1 MSSEILL
8 QFIDAGKTYPP
19 QKTPMAQLWN
29 QLRGNAGSAP
39 GGFHALHPLSLQV
52 GKGQS
57 LGIVGLNGAGKS
69 TLLQLAAGT
78 LTPSTGQVVSHGRV
92 AALLELGSGFNP
104 EATGRENIY
113 LYAATMGMGRAQVEE
128 RLDSIIAFS
137 GLSDALDM
145 PVKTYSS
152 GMQVRLAFSV
162 ATSVD
167 PDILIVDEALSV
179 GDGVFAKRSFDRV
192 MQLREQG
199 TALLLCSHAMFHVD
213 LFCERTLWLEK
224 GALRDSGPTGVMLP
238 RYQEYLDNENN
249 VTTPPARPAAMNVAG
264 AVYVGPSGFA
274 GSVGSVGAEAVSV
287 VQPDEVVSE
296 PLQGMVSA
304 QHPELVK
311 LRRAQV
317 MLDGVAGKELH
328 GHSGQSDLTVDIFL
342 QVSQQEPHPR
352 AAVVLSSDTGKII
365 GSTLSAPGAIRAAD
379 AHGHASVR
387 FHLPA
392 LPLNKGRYR
401 VGVYLLCSN
410 GRYVYEWTDPF
421 AHITLSAQGSHQGP
435 WLMPGQWQEVPE
447 QAHTLTGLPLA
458 S

>member
-1 MSSEILL
+1 
-8 QFIDAGKTYPP
+8 
-19 QKTPMAQLWN
+19 MAQLWG
-29 QLRGNAGSAP
+29 QLRGRKGTAQGS
-39 GGFHALHPLSLQV
+39 FHALRPLSLQI
-52 GKGQS
+52 KRGQS

-78 LTPSTGQVVSHGRV
+78 LTPSTGQVVSRGRV

-113 LYAATMGMGRAQVEE
+113 LYAATMGMGRAQVAE
-128 RLDSIIAFS
+128 RIDSIIEFS

-167 PDILIVDEALSV
+167 PDVLIVDEALSV

-199 TALLLCSHAMFHVD
+199 TALLLCSHALFHVD

-224 GALRDSGPTGVMLP
+224 GALRDSGPTGILLP
-238 RYQEYLDNENN
+238 RYQEYLDTQNQ
-249 VTTPPARPAAMNVAG
+249 TGPAPAPQAAQAAAATGATPP
-264 AVYVGPSGFA
+264 
-274 GSVGSVGAEAVSV
+274 
-287 VQPDEVVSE
+287 EVVSE
-296 PLQGMVSA
+296 PLEWLVSA

-311 LRRAQV
+311 LLKAQV
-317 MLDGVAGKELH
+317 ALDGVTGKDLQGE
-328 GHSGQSDLTVDIFL
+328 SGQSDLTVDILL

-352 AAVVLSSDTGKII
+352 AAVVLSSDSGKII
-365 GSTLSAPGAIRAAD
+365 GSTLSPAGDLQATNAQ
-379 AHGHASVR
+379 GHASIR
-387 FHLPA
+387 FHLPR

-401 VGVYLLCSN
+401 VGVYLLCAN
-410 GRYVYEWTDPF
+410 GRYVYEWVDPF
-421 AHITLSAQGSHQGP
+421 AYLTLAAHGSHQGP
-435 WLMPGQWQEVPE
+435 WLMPGQWQPVP
-447 QAHTLTGLPLA
+447 AHANTLPDTAEPV
-458 S
+458 

>member
-1 MSSEILL
+1 MSSDTVL
-8 QFIDAGKTYPP
+8 QFIEVGKTYPP
-19 QKTPMAQLWN
+19 QKTPLVQLWN
-29 QLRGNAGSAP
+29 QLRGRSVSAP
-39 GGFHALHPLSLQV
+39 GSFNALLPLSLQV
-52 GKGQS
+52 DRGQS
-57 LGIVGLNGAGKS
+57 VGIVGLNGAGKS

-78 LTPSTGQVVSHGRV
+78 LTPSTGQVISHGRI

-113 LYAATMGMGRAQVEE
+113 LYAATMGMGRTQVEE

-137 GLSDALDM
+137 GLSDDLDK

-167 PDILIVDEALSV
+167 PDVLIVDEALSV

-199 TALLLCSHAMFHVD
+199 TALLLCSHALFHVD

-224 GALRDSGPTGVMLP
+224 GALRDSGPTGIMLP
-238 RYQEYLDNENN
+238 RYQEYLDAQNN
-249 VTTPPARPAAMNVAG
+249 IPALPTPAG
-264 AVYVGPSGFA
+264 ALSAVV
-274 GSVGSVGAEAVSV
+274 SVSAEAVNAGGGIGTLAAL
-287 VQPDEVVSE
+287 DEVVSE
-296 PLQGMVSA
+296 PLEGMVSA
-304 QHPELVK
+304 QHPELVR
-311 LRRAQV
+311 LRKAQV
-317 MLDGVAGKELH
+317 MLDGVEGKDLQGRS
-328 GHSGQSDLTVDIFL
+328 GHSDLTVDIFL

-352 AAVVLSSDTGKII
+352 AAIVLSSETGKII
-365 GSTLSAPGAIRAAD
+365 GSTLSALGSIQAAD
-379 AHGHASVR
+379 SQGHASVR
-387 FHLPA
+387 FYLPR

-401 VGVYLLCSN
+401 VGVYLLCQN

-435 WLMPGQWQEVPE
+435 WLMPGQWQAVPT
-447 QAHTLTGLPLA
+447 QANVLA
-458 S
+458 DHPEAF